1 MAQSKPAALCS
12 HLMPSGKLC
21 RGVALRNEHY
31 CRSHI
36 RNYRILELDLA
47 RNAAI
52 ERLALEVRRMD
63 LHDLLVV
70 IKDRLVILSRSYT
83 IARYPEICFLL
94 TVAIDWLYDA
104 RSEESNLS
112 PQVPL
117 DQVPEDIE
125 QRSPSEINQMI
136 AGLFKSNT

>member
-1 MAQSKPAALCS
+1 MVQSKPATLCS

-83 IARYPEICFLL
+83 IARFPEICFLL
-94 TVAIDWLYDA
+94 TVAIDWLHDA
-104 RSEESNLS
+104 RSEESNFHPGNPAESSLRTWS
-112 PQVPL
+112 
-117 DQVPEDIE
+117 
-125 QRSPSEINQMI
+125 S
-136 AGLFKSNT
+136 

>member
-83 IARYPEICFLL
+83 IARFPEICFLL

-117 DQVPEDIE
+117 DQAPEDIE
-125 QRSPSEINQMI
+125 QLSPSEINQMI

>member
-21 RGVALRNEHY
+21 RGVALRNERY

-36 RNYRILELDLA
+36 RNYRILEIDLA

-52 ERLALEVRRMD
+52 ERLSLEVRRMD

-83 IARYPEICFLL
+83 IARFPEICFLL
-94 TVAIDWLYDA
+94 TVAIDWLHDA
-104 RSEESNLS
+104 RSEESNVH
-112 PQVPL
+112 PAIPL
-117 DQVPEDIE
+117 NQIPEDVE
-125 QRSPSEINQMI
+125 QLNPSEINQMI
-136 AGLFKSNT
+136 AGLF

>member
-63 LHDLLVV
+63 IHDLLVV

-83 IARYPEICFLL
+83 IARFPEICFLL

-125 QRSPSEINQMI
+125 QLSPSEINQMI